1 MKNYVCINGKKAE
14 LTAEQMKLL
23 GVVEEP
29 AVSMSE
35 DGKTV
40 KIGEYEFIVLKK
52 NDETVELLLKGTLGE
67 DRNFG
72 DTCDFKTSAVK
83 KVLDKFAL
91 EIEGLVGKDNLV
103 EHIVDL
109 TALDGLKDYGSVNAK
124 MSLLT
129 FAQAQEYVETLDE
142 HKYDGWWWLATPWT
156 TQKHGY
162 KTLVSCVAPS
172 GCMDL
177 NIGGCNYYGVRPFC
191 VLKSNIFVSK

>member
-1 MKNYVCINGKKAE
+1 MKNYVCINGKKTE
-14 LTAEQMKLL
+14 LTAEQMKIL
-23 GVVEEP
+23 GIVEAP
-29 AVSMSE
+29 VVSMSE
-35 DGKTV
+35 DGKLV

-52 NDETVELLLKGTLGE
+52 NDETVELLLKGTLGG
-67 DRNFG
+67 NMKFG

-91 EIEGLVGKDNLV
+91 EIEGLVGKDNLL
-103 EHIVDL
+103 EHTVDL
-109 TALDGLKDYGSVNAK
+109 TSLDGLKDYGSVTTK

-129 FAQAQEYVETLDE
+129 VAQAQEYVEMLDE
-142 HKYDGWWWLATPWT
+142 YKYDGWWWLATPWT

-172 GCMDL
+172 GGMDG
-177 NIGGCNYYGVRPFC
+177 NISIYNFIGVRPFC